1 MKKNKKRK
9 FGNLFKKLKKTT
21 PGFHFMYIVV
31 LVLFI
36 MSVILLTYSL
46 TLLNGIETFIR
57 ILFIIAMA
65 AYTILFFF
73 IGSALLIT
81 KKHTILIVISIITTL
96 FTTINSLGY
105 YYIQKTYNVVDNIS
119 KEEIT
124 YTTNLITLNKDET
137 IKTIGILK
145 NEVAQKT
152 ITEILNNA
160 SNIKYKDYIFTG
172 KSNNCYGMTTKKLK
186 LEALKDST
194 IVLVPYTSIL
204 KYKLKQQKDIVSS
217 M

>member
-1 MKKNKKRK
+1 
-9 FGNLFKKLKKTT
+9 
-21 PGFHFMYIVV
+21 
-31 LVLFI
+31 

-105 YYIQKTYNVVDNIS
+105 YYIQKNIQRS
-119 KEEIT
+119 R
-124 YTTNLITLNKDET
+124 
-137 IKTIGILK
+137 
-145 NEVAQKT
+145 
-152 ITEILNNA
+152 
-160 SNIKYKDYIFTG
+160 
-172 KSNNCYGMTTKKLK
+172 
-186 LEALKDST
+186 
-194 IVLVPYTSIL
+194 
-204 KYKLKQQKDIVSS
+204 
-217 M
+217 

>member
-137 IKTIGILK
+137 IKT
-145 NEVAQKT
+145 
-152 ITEILNNA
+152 
-160 SNIKYKDYIFTG
+160 
-172 KSNNCYGMTTKKLK
+172 M
-186 LEALKDST
+186 
-194 IVLVPYTSIL
+194 
-204 KYKLKQQKDIVSS
+204 VS
-217 M
+217 

>member
-57 ILFIIAMA
+57 ILLIIAMA

-145 NEVAQKT
+145 NENSPEGYILPQEYLVKNNKKWKIKNYESNEELIKALINKDVDAIF
-152 ITEILNNA
+152 ITANFKLLYA
-160 SNIKYKDYIFTG
+160 SKIRK
-172 KSNNCYGMTTKKLK
+172 
-186 LEALKDST
+186 
-194 IVLVPYTSIL
+194 
-204 KYKLKQQKDIVSS
+204 
-217 M
+217 